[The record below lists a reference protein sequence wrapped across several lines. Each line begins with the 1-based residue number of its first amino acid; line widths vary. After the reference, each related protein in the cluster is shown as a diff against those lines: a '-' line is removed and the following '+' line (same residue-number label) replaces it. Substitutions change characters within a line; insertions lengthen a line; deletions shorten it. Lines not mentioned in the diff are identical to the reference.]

1 MSRPR
6 GGSLAV
12 RQRRSVE
19 CRKCLN
25 CFRASEAGQMLR
37 FNYLCGDC
45 HGNGYRLELFT
56 DGVVTPRRWN
66 VRLTRGGVIV
76 R

>member
-6 GGSLAV
+6 GGNTET
-12 RQRRSVE
+12 RRNRSVE
-19 CRKCLN
+19 CQGCMKCL
-25 CFRASEAGQMLR
+25 RASEAGQMLR

-45 HGNGYRLELFT
+45 TNSGYRIKLFPVEGST
-56 DGVVTPRRWN
+56 PPRQTVRVTRDGT
-66 VRLTRGGVIV
+66 IV